1 METTDLAYIEARAEL
16 LLKPLSESVEMDY
29 IGEPISQLEH
39 ALQCAHWAHKQG
51 ADEEVILAALFHDV
65 GHLIDASAPQME
77 GLGVVNH
84 EGLGRRFL
92 EEHGCSERVG
102 KLVEAHVQA
111 KRYLCFK
118 NPKYYAR
125 LSEASKGTLTW
136 QGGPM
141 TSAEANQFESS
152 DDFKTILAIRS
163 WDELAKDPDLE
174 VPPLE
179 AYRSRLINHLA
190 AQQGD
195 QSC

>member
-1 METTDLAYIEARAEL
+1 METTDLAPIEARAEL

-92 EEHGCSERVG
+92 EEHGCS
-102 KLVEAHVQA
+102 
-111 KRYLCFK
+111 
-118 NPKYYAR
+118 
-125 LSEASKGTLTW
+125 SEALDTCGSARPSQALPLLQESQILRPTLRGL
-136 QGGPM
+136 QGNPCLARGP
-141 TSAEANQFESS
+141 
-152 DDFKTILAIRS
+152 DDNR
-163 WDELAKDPDLE
+163 
-174 VPPLE
+174 
-179 AYRSRLINHLA
+179 R
-190 AQQGD
+190 G
-195 QSC
+195 